1 MQHMMMSLI
10 NIIIVAITV
19 ILILTNGH
27 NSLEESKVLLRK
39 NLFGSCLSRD

>member
-27 NSLEESKVLLRK
+27 NSLEESKVCFKK